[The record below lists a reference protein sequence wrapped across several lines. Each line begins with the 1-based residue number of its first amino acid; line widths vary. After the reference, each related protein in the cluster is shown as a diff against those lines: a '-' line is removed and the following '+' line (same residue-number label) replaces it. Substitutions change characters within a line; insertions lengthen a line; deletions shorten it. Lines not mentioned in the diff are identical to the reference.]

1 MQRST
6 TDFVPLTQRVLN
18 ASSTF
23 SALIL
28 SAVLLALLSPAGTA
42 QTITGT
48 IMGTVTDSSGAITP
62 NIRITARSV
71 ETGVSA
77 TTSTNSAG
85 SYSVPFLRLGN
96 YTVTAE
102 AEGFKKSTL
111 GPFKLEVNQVVR
123 ADISLQVGAITESI
137 EVTGFAPA
145 LQTETTQTGETL
157 GSKRITDLPLNG
169 RNIVSAMLLVP
180 GAIQTNAGSVNTA
193 SRFSGRAFV
202 NGNREQTNNFLLDGV
217 DVNDSMD
224 NRIGYTPSV
233 DALEE
238 VQVLTGNASSE
249 FGNSAGAVVNM
260 TLKSGSNKLHGSAFH
275 FLRND
280 NLDAN
285 SFFANQNT
293 ALSKER
299 QRRQF
304 TQNTFGG
311 TLGGNIIRD
320 KLFFFGNY
328 EGSQRRD
335 SGAAL
340 ASVAPAA
347 WRNGDLSSLPQVIN
361 DPATCRVVGGVRTC
375 QPFANKQIPASRI
388 VGPAAILFRDT
399 ALYPLAN
406 STGVGALGVTNNYSG
421 STANF
426 LRNNQ
431 GDAKV
436 DWRASGKDSFMFR
449 YSQGYYSDGTL
460 LPVLPTSA
468 AGVKE
473 APSIGAVAAWT
484 RTVTPSIINDFRFG
498 FTRTDIVDT
507 FSDPFGTQTGG
518 NAKLGIPGGQLSPGF
533 SSLAPGEG
541 LSNIGTNGIL
551 SDGKD
556 NKFHLSETLTWSRG
570 RHFLKFGANGVRYQ
584 QNRFYSGNNGAL
596 GTFGYDAQFSG
607 SQFADFALDQVAS
620 KGRGQG
626 DGRRWGQRH
635 WRFGTFFQDDWRVNN
650 DLTLNLGVRWEYT
663 QPLTEVNDLQ
673 ANIDANT
680 GQILLAGKNGNSR
693 ALYDSYY
700 KQFMPRVGLAWT
712 PGMFNRRLVVRGAYG
727 ITSFLEG
734 TGVNLRLPLNPPNFF
749 ESNQNFDL
757 TTGASSAR
765 AGFADLPSFTGVLSG
780 NIRTWDPNLR
790 PQFTQQRNVSLEY
803 QLNNGIVA
811 SAGYV
816 SQRATHTIVA
826 RDRNQPLPGP
836 ANVNPAQWANAQ
848 TRRPLFGA
856 LPLVTTTA
864 TTESSGTMN
873 YDSLQV
879 SARMRNFHGVDFNLS
894 YTLAKTFNDALG
906 FFGAGGTQ
914 SEGAFWQNAYDRNSN
929 YGPAAWDA
937 RHNLTLSS
945 NIDLPFGKGR
955 KFASNL
961 NKPLETALGGWS
973 LGYVMQAR
981 TGFPITISTIGQS
994 QQSPRGTQRP
1004 NRLRPLTITDST
1016 IQQYFGSGPATIQ
1029 CAAGTDNGVCA
1040 YQLPALGT
1048 FGNSGIGT
1056 ERGPKF
1062 FNADVSVNKSFAIRE
1077 GHSLNFRTE
1086 FYNLA
1091 NMTMFNPPAR
1101 AINAP
1106 GTFGLISG
1114 QSNNPRNIQFALKY
1128 RF

>member
-1 MQRST
+1 MRLG
-6 TDFVPLTQRVLN
+6 FPLL
-18 ASSTF
+18 AAILA
-23 SALIL
+23 ALI
-28 SAVLLALLSPAGTA
+28 STASFA

-48 IMGTVTDSSGAITP
+48 ITGTVTDASGAVAP
-62 NIRITARSV
+62 NVKITAQSV
-71 ETGVSA
+71 ETGV
-77 TTSTNSAG
+77 TTSTTTNSSG
-85 SYSVPFLRLGN
+85 VFTVPFLVLGN
-96 YTVTAE
+96 YTVSAE
-102 AEGFKKSTL
+102 AEGFKRSVL

-123 ADISLQVGAITESI
+123 TDLELQVGAVTESI

-169 RNIVSAMLLVP
+169 RNIVSAILLAP
-180 GAIQTNAGSVNTA
+180 GTIQTNNGSVNTA

-260 TLKSGSNKLHGSAFH
+260 TLKSGTNSLHGTAFH

-293 ALSKER
+293 ALSKDR

-304 TQNTFGG
+304 TQNIFGG
-311 TLGGNIIRD
+311 TLGGRIIRD
-320 KLFFFGNY
+320 KLFFFGSY

-347 WRNGDLSSLPQVIN
+347 WRNGDLSGLPQTIN
-361 DPATCRVVGGVRTC
+361 DPATCQVANGVRTC
-375 QPFANKQIPASRI
+375 QPFANKRIPTSRI
-388 VGPAAILFRDT
+388 VGPAAVLFRDT
-399 ALYPLAN
+399 ALYPLPN
-406 STGVGALGVTNNYSG
+406 SAGVGALGVTNNYSG

-426 LRNNQ
+426 LKNNQ
-431 GDAKV
+431 GDAKL
-436 DWRASGKDSFMFR
+436 DWRASGRDSLMFR
-449 YSQGYYSDGTL
+449 YSQGHYTDGTL

-473 APSIGAVAAWT
+473 APSNGAVAAWT
-484 RTVTPSIINDFRFG
+484 RTISPTVINDFRFG

-518 NAKLGIPGGQLSPGF
+518 NAKLGIPGGQLAPGF

-541 LSNIGTNGIL
+541 LSNIGTSGIL

-556 NKFHLSETLTWSRG
+556 NKFHLSETLTWSRS
-570 RHFLKFGANGVRYQ
+570 RHFLKFGVNGVRYQ

-596 GTFGYDAQFSG
+596 GTFGYNAQFSG
-607 SQFADFALDQVAS
+607 SQFADFSLDQVSS

-650 DLTLNLGVRWEYT
+650 DLTLNLGARWEYT
-663 QPLTEVNDLQ
+663 QPLIEVNDLQ
-673 ANIDANT
+673 ANIDAET
-680 GQILLAGKNGNSR
+680 GQLLLAGQNGNSR

-700 KQFMPRVGLAWT
+700 RQFMPRVGFAWT
-712 PGMFNRRLVVRGAYG
+712 PGMLNKRLVVRAAYG

-749 ESNQNFDL
+749 ESNQNFDF
-757 TTGASSAR
+757 TTGASSALV
-765 AGFADLPSFTGVLSG
+765 GFSDLPTFTGVLSG
-780 NIRTWDPNLR
+780 NIRTWDPDLR
-790 PQFTQQRNVSLEY
+790 PQFTQQRNASLEY
-803 QLNNGIVA
+803 QFTKSIVA
-811 SAGYV
+811 GAGYV

-836 ANVNPAQWANAQ
+836 ANVNPAQWASAQ

-879 SARMRNFHGVDFNLS
+879 SARMRPSHGIDFNLS
-894 YTLAKTFNDALG
+894 YTLSKTLNDALG

-914 SEGAFWQNAYDRNSN
+914 SEGAFWQNAYDRDSN

-937 RHNLTLSS
+937 RHNITLSS
-945 NIDLPFGKGR
+945 NLEVPFGKGR
-955 KFASNL
+955 KFGANMS
-961 NKPLETALGGWS
+961 KPLNMALGGWS
-973 LGYVMQAR
+973 IGYVMQAR
-981 TGFPITISTIGQS
+981 TGFPVTISTIGQS

-1004 NRLRPLTITDST
+1004 NFLRPLTVTNRS
-1016 IQQYFGSGPATIQ
+1016 IQQYFGTDPSALQ
-1029 CAAGTDNGVCA
+1029 CAAGIDNGVCA
-1040 YQLPALGT
+1040 YQLPSLGT
-1048 FGNSGIGT
+1048 FGNAGIGT

-1062 FNADVSVNKSFAIRE
+1062 FNADVSINKSFAIRE
-1077 GHSLNFRTE
+1077 GHSVTVRAE

-1091 NMTMFNPPAR
+1091 NMTMFSPPSR

-1106 GTFGLISG
+1106 GTFGLISS
-1114 QSNNPRNIQFALKY
+1114 QSNNPRNIQFALRY